1 MKSGLYTIVEFDE
14 NDKWFVIGETIYND
28 EKYNYLIRVTPDET
42 DFIEDFMV
50 VKCFNDNGEEY
61 FDVVKDSEVL
71 KVITPL
77 LIPNI
82 DELLKKPKEALKELI
97 KY

>member
-1 MKSGLYTIVEFDE
+1 MK
-14 NDKWFVIGETIYND
+14 
-28 EKYNYLIRVTPDET
+28 LILL
-42 DFIEDFMV
+42 
-50 VKCFNDNGEEY
+50 KSFNDNGEEY